1 MPAANIIVLQGHP
14 RDRLRALVSSVSE
27 AMAQVLAAPK
37 ERLEVWITEV
47 DPELW
52 GVSGEPA
59 TDVLQTRP
67 RREVEMPFVQMVLLE
82 GRPPELLHLL
92 MSRVTDAIAAEL
104 DVDRARIRIH
114 IAQAHPDRWGIGG
127 VPASV
132 ARPAAA
138 PAGS

>member
-14 RDRLRALVSSVSE
+14 RDRLRALVSSVSD
-27 AMAQVLAAPK
+27 ATARVLSAPK
-37 ERLEVWITEV
+37 ERLEVWVTEV

-59 TDVLQTRP
+59 AEVMQTRP

-82 GRPPELLHLL
+82 GRPPELLHRLI
-92 MSRVTDAIAAEL
+92 SEVTDAIAGVL

-132 ARPAAA
+132 ARPPA
-138 PAGS
+138 PPSS

>member
-1 MPAANIIVLQGHP
+1 MPAANIIVLEGHP
-14 RDRLRALVSSVSE
+14 RDRLRALVSAVSD
-27 AMAQVLAAPK
+27 AIAHVLSAPK
-37 ERLEVWITEV
+37 ERLEVWVTEV

-59 TDVLQTRP
+59 ADVLQTRP

-82 GRPPELLHLL
+82 GRPPELLHQLIAE
-92 MSRVTDAIAAEL
+92 VTDAIAAGI
-104 DVDRARIRIH
+104 DVDRARIRVH
-114 IAQAHPDRWGIGG
+114 IAHAHPDRWGIGG

-138 PAGS
+138 PAGP